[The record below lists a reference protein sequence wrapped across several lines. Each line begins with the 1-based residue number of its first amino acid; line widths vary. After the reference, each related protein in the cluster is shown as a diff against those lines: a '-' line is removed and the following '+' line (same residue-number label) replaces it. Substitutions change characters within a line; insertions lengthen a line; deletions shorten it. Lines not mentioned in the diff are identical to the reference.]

1 MDHRS
6 LTTALKEFS
15 SLTSKPEDFLSC
27 NNKSHDRFKTSTKLI
42 YDFCKNCENNRLQ
55 DLALPELIIKHF
67 DNEQIWQE
75 LELQNNSLV
84 DNLLGNVAGLL
95 TGKQS
100 VNFLTKDNEVR
111 KENEKP
117 KKKVKS
123 LVNDV
128 EEDES
133 DDTDEEIGKIKSRLE
148 DSEDEID
155 EGDESDEDFD
165 FDAINPLQNDEDESV
180 DKKDAHIDTDSDSD
194 KKKKKKSFGKK
205 SGKGSIVDDQFFK
218 LAEMEEFLEQE
229 DAKEIR
235 RQKREEKGDDKDED
249 NSSEDEDIDMFA
261 NLSSDDQEGEVKYKD
276 FFDPP
281 DGVKSEKKVKFQK
294 IKSKTTDDENVEGD
308 EEEEESDENSN
319 EDDEQTTH
327 KSGLFDS
334 DSEGEDVNDVLGRAK
349 PQDKSS
355 YEKRQE
361 KLKEKIKKMEE
372 ASLGDKTWQ
381 LKGETTGTAR
391 PENSLLEEHLM
402 FDHIA
407 KIPKVIT
414 EEITETLES
423 LIKRRIK
430 DKAWDDV
437 ERKIKPKE
445 NPFEYKKRIT
455 LDQEKSKQSLGE
467 IYEQEY
473 LKQQQKEEEEKTDQ
487 DHEAIKKMM
496 QSLFIKLD
504 ALSNFHYTPKP
515 AAPEIK
521 IVSNMPTI
529 SMEEVAPVSVS
540 ENVILAPE
548 EIKEKMKGELKATTE
563 KSETDK
569 KRERRTKKN
578 MKKKKRKE
586 KNQREKLIEKLNP
599 GLGNRYSK
607 EKAQKELEKQSKSGK
622 GVTMI
627 KNHDKSKKKSSLT
640 SSKSFFTQ
648 LQEEVTTQIKSKKAE
663 KRRNEN
669 SGTIASKKLKL

>member
-1 MDHRS
+1 MC
-6 LTTALKEFS
+6 TLKES
-15 SLTSKPEDFLSC
+15 TITVSTLSYIC

-84 DNLLGNVAGLL
+84 DNLLGSVAGLL
-95 TGKQS
+95 TGTQS

-111 KENEKP
+111 KENEKT
-117 KKKVKS
+117 KKKDKS

-128 EEDES
+128 DDDEA

-148 DSEDEID
+148 DSDDEVD

-165 FDAINPLQNDEDESV
+165 FDAINPLQNDEDDESV
-180 DKKDAHIDTDSDSD
+180 NEKDTHIDTDSDSD

-235 RQKREEKGDDKDED
+235 RQKREEKRDDKDED

-261 NLSSDDQEGEVKYKD
+261 NLSSDDQ
-276 FFDPP
+276 
-281 DGVKSEKKVKFQK
+281 
-294 IKSKTTDDENVEGD
+294 
-308 EEEEESDENSN
+308 
-319 EDDEQTTH
+319 
-327 KSGLFDS
+327 
-334 DSEGEDVNDVLGRAK
+334 
-349 PQDKSS
+349 
-355 YEKRQE
+355 
-361 KLKEKIKKMEE
+361 LKEKIKKMEE

-473 LKQQQKEEEEKTDQ
+473 LKQQQKEEEEKTDK
-487 DHEAIKKMM
+487 DHEEIKKMM

-521 IVSNMPTI
+521 IVSNMPDHFY
-529 SMEEVAPVSVS
+529 
-540 ENVILAPE
+540 
-548 EIKEKMKGELKATTE
+548 G
-563 KSETDK
+563 
-569 KRERRTKKN
+569 RGR
-578 MKKKKRKE
+578 
-586 KNQREKLIEKLNP
+586 
-599 GLGNRYSK
+599 
-607 EKAQKELEKQSKSGK
+607 
-622 GVTMI
+622 
-627 KNHDKSKKKSSLT
+627 SS
-640 SSKSFFTQ
+640 
-648 LQEEVTTQIKSKKAE
+648 
-663 KRRNEN
+663 
-669 SGTIASKKLKL
+669 